1 MCASRDLYLGVDG
14 GGSAVRVAVVDAA
27 LQVRGEA
34 AGPAVNPSALGR
46 EEAARRIVA
55 AVQAALA
62 SAGAAP
68 EQVRAVGVGV
78 AGANTAHAAD
88 WLRAVVA
95 AAVPGAQAVLSS
107 DYEIAL
113 VGGHGARRGLLLLAG
128 TGSLAYGVSA
138 AGETALAGAWG
149 YLLGD
154 EGSGYWLGAQGL
166 RAVVRMD
173 DGRGQPTALAPAL
186 LNALGL
192 EPAQA
197 NGCLAEALI
206 PWLYAAPRVSD
217 VARLAPLVLACA
229 AAGDAVARQLVA
241 EAARELALAARAVRR
256 RLGLDAAAPPVFAG
270 SLLAA
275 DNLLRDEV
283 CRLLG
288 INAPAAPR
296 YPPVIGAA
304 LLARDASGGRVSG

>member
-1 MCASRDLYLGVDG
+1 MSAGADLYLGVDG
-14 GGSAVRVAVVDAA
+14 GGSTVRAVVVDAA

-34 AGPAVNPSALGR
+34 SGPAVNPSALGR
-46 EEAARRIVA
+46 DEAAQRVIA
-55 AVQAALA
+55 AMRAALA

-68 EQVRAVGVGV
+68 EQVRAVGIGV
-78 AGANTAHAAD
+78 AGADAAYAAD

-95 AAVPGAQAVLSS
+95 AAVPGAQAVPSS

-128 TGSLAYGVSA
+128 TGSLAYGVNA
-138 AGETALAGAWG
+138 AGAAALAGAWG

-166 RAVVRMD
+166 RAVARMH
-173 DGRGQPTALAPAL
+173 DGRGRATALAPAL
-186 LNALGL
+186 LGALGL
-192 EPAQA
+192 ETAQ
-197 NGCLAEALI
+197 ALI

-229 AAGDAVARQLVA
+229 ADGDAVARGLV
-241 EAARELALAARAVRR
+241 ERAARELALAARAVRR
-256 RLGLDAAAPPVFAG
+256 RLGLDTSALPVFTG
-270 SLLAA
+270 SLLTA
-275 DNLLRDEV
+275 DNALRAEV

-288 INAPAAPR
+288 IGAPVTPR

-304 LLARDASGGRVSG
+304 LLARDAAGGRVSG

>member
-1 MCASRDLYLGVDG
+1 MGVDG
-14 GGSAVRVAVVDAA
+14 GGSTVRVAVVDAA
-27 LQVRGEA
+27 LQVHGEA
-34 AGPAVNPSALGR
+34 SGPAVNPNALGR
-46 EEAARRIVA
+46 EEAGRRIVA

-62 SAGAAP
+62 SAEAAP
-68 EQVRAVGVGV
+68 EQVRAVGIGV
-78 AGANTAHAAD
+78 AGADTAHAAD

-95 AAVPGAQAVLSS
+95 AAAPGAQAVLSS

-138 AGETALAGAWG
+138 AGEAALAGAWG

-192 EPAQA
+192 ETAQ
-197 NGCLAEALI
+197 ALI
-206 PWLYAAPRVSD
+206 PWLYAAPRVSE

-229 AAGDAVARQLVA
+229 ADGDAVARRLIE
-241 EAARELALAARAVRR
+241 EAARELALAARAVRH
-256 RLGLDAAAPPVFAG
+256 RLGLDATAPPVFTG

-288 INAPAAPR
+288 IGAPVTPR

-304 LLARDASGGRVSG
+304 LLARDAAGGRVSG